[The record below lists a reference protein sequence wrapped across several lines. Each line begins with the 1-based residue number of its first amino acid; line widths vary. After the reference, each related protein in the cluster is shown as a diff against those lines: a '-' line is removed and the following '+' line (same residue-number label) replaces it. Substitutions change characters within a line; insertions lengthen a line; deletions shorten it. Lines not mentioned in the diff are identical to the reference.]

1 MMGFT
6 ISETGI
12 GMTEEQLGRLFEPFS
27 QVDNST
33 TKKYGGTGL
42 GLAITRKFCQIL
54 GGDISVTSRFGE
66 GSTFTISL
74 PDLPSGTAAPARVD
88 MQRISG
94 AIESGTTVLIVDDD
108 PAAHE
113 LLTAT
118 LKREGYRLVHAQNAE
133 EALGLARAVRP
144 NAITLDVIM
153 PKMDGWALLSA
164 LKADRELRDI
174 PVIMVTVVP
183 DRGIGISLGAAEVL
197 TKPVDRERLTM
208 LLRQLLPRD
217 GAILVVEDDASAR
230 ETIRHTVESMGLA
243 AAEAENGRLA
253 LRWLAENTAPALIL
267 LDLMMPEM
275 DGFEFLDSFKA
286 NPKWCHIPV
295 IVITAKQLTAV
306 ERSRLLNQAQK
317 VISKSTSTDDVVAAI
332 KEAVRQ
338 QPSRAVSATPVYDL
352 TDKSGG

>member
-1 MMGFT
+1 
-6 ISETGI
+6 
-12 GMTEEQLGRLFEPFS
+12 
-27 QVDNST
+27 
-33 TKKYGGTGL
+33 
-42 GLAITRKFCQIL
+42 
-54 GGDISVTSRFGE
+54 
-66 GSTFTISL
+66 
-74 PDLPSGTAAPARVD
+74 
-88 MQRISG
+88 
-94 AIESGTTVLIVDDD
+94 VLIVDDD
-108 PAAHE
+108 PAAHQ
-113 LLTAT
+113 LLTAN

-133 EALGLARAVRP
+133 EALELARAVRP

-153 PKMDGWALLSA
+153 PKMDGWAVLSA

-208 LLRQLLPRD
+208 LLRQLLRRD
-217 GAILVVEDDASAR
+217 GPILVVEDDASAR
-230 ETIRHTVESMGLA
+230 ETIRHTVEKMGLA
-243 AAEAENGRLA
+243 VAEAANGQLA

-286 NPKWCHIPV
+286 NPKWRHIPV
-295 IVITAKQLTAV
+295 IVITAKQLTAL

-317 VISKSTSTDDVVAAI
+317 VIAKGNSTDDVVAAI

-338 QPSRAVSATPVYDL
+338 HPSRAVSEAPV
-352 TDKSGG
+352 